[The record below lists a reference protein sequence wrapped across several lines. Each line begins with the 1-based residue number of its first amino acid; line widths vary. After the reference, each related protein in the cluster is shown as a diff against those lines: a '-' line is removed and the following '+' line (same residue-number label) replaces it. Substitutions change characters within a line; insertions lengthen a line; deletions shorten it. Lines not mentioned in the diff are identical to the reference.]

1 MRTINLNT
9 KTGHWAILLVLAF
22 IWGSSFI
29 LMKRGLESYSYTQVA
44 SLRLFIAFLFLIPFA
59 FPHLKMMFGKKAFYI
74 MSIGVIG
81 NGIPAFLFTYAQK
94 GLSSSLTGML
104 NSLTPLFT
112 LLLGIF
118 IFKTKIKW
126 HNGLGVVIGLTGA
139 LGLIAANEG
148 SSFNGSFHYASYIIL
163 ATVLYATSVN
173 IIKKNLAEVSSVQIA
188 SLALMFVGPFAGIY
202 LFSTDFTTVLVSN
215 PKALTSLGYIAILA
229 IVGTALSIIVFNVL
243 IKMTN
248 AIFASSVTY
257 IIPVFAMLWGIF
269 DDEIIS
275 LVQILWIGI
284 ILLGV
289 YLVNA
294 KKDIIKG
301 IRLKKTAL
309 NLGD

>member
-1 MRTINLNT
+1 MNINT
-9 KTGHWAILLVLAF
+9 KTGHWTILLILAF

-29 LMKRGLESYSYTQVA
+29 LMKRGLESFSYTQVA

-59 FPHLKMMFGKKAFYI
+59 LPHLKMMFGKKAFYI
-74 MSIGVIG
+74 MSVGVIG

-112 LLLGIF
+112 LVLGIF
-118 IFKTKIKW
+118 VFKSKIKW
-126 HNGLGVVIGLTGA
+126 HNGLGVVVGLTGA
-139 LGLIAANEG
+139 LGLIAANE
-148 SSFNGSFHYASYIIL
+148 SNSFNGSFHYASYIIL
-163 ATVLYATSVN
+163 ATIFYATSIN
-173 IIKKNLAEVSSVQIA
+173 IIKKHLSEVTSVQIA

-202 LFSTDFTTVLVSN
+202 LFFTDFTTVLFSK
-215 PKALTSLGYIAILA
+215 PGAFTSLGYVAILA
-229 IVGTALSIIVFNVL
+229 IVGTALSIIVFNIL

-269 DDEIIS
+269 DNEVIS
-275 LVQILWIGI
+275 IVQLIWIGI

-289 YLVNA
+289 YLVNT
-294 KKDIIKG
+294 KKEIIKELK
-301 IRLKKTAL
+301 LKKAEL

>member
-1 MRTINLNT
+1 MNFNT
-9 KTGHWAILLVLAF
+9 KNGHWAILLILAF

-29 LMKRGLESYSYTQVA
+29 LMKRGLESFSYSQVA

-59 FPHLKMMFGKKAFYI
+59 LPHIRIMFSKKAFYI
-74 MSIGVIG
+74 LAVGVIG

-94 GLSSSLTGML
+94 GLSSSLSGML

-126 HNGLGVVIGLTGA
+126 YNGIGILVGLAGA
-139 LGLIAANEG
+139 AGLIV
-148 SSFNGSFHYASYIIL
+148 SNGSVGLNGSIYYASYIIV
-163 ATVLYATSVN
+163 ATVMYGTSVN
-173 IIKKNLAEVSSVQIA
+173 IIKKYLSEVSSVQIT

-202 LFSTDFTTVLVSN
+202 LFSTDFVSVLFDK
-215 PKALTSLGYIAILA
+215 PQALISLGYVSVLA
-229 IVGTALSIIVFNVL
+229 IIGTALSVIVFNML
-243 IKMTN
+243 IKMTS

-257 IIPVFAMLWGIF
+257 IIPVFAIIWGLF
-269 DDEIIS
+269 DGEAIS
-275 LVQILWIGI
+275 VFQVLWISI

-294 KKDIIKG
+294 KKDIMK
-301 IRLKKTAL
+301 AL
-309 NLGD
+309 A